1 MKRRIAAGALIA
13 AAALAAALVAYRDH
27 DYRPRFA
34 RAAGEL
40 VAVRDSTG
48 IGTAE
53 DGKQL
58 TEVTLVSNTS
68 LEIRAR
74 VRAEGAPSGERYP
87 AAILLGGYRTGRKA
101 VDIPA
106 DTGNLVLLSID
117 YPYSGPERPRGLDWV
132 RYFGTMRR
140 AILDT
145 PPAVLLAAQYLYTR
159 RDVDP
164 ERVTIIGVSLGV
176 PFSVAAAATD
186 KRIAGAALLHGGGD
200 IASMAYYAF
209 ADRGPAWVMRG
220 AGLGAVLG
228 RGAAR
233 ADPLCRGVGAASGPH
248 GERGGRRVHP
258 PLQRTGI
265 VRIAAAT
272 QADRVAGERAR
283 RHQRRRDRRRA
294 DVDHAGV
301 DDGAGPSVKAPPGS
315 RDYMSV
321 VSSVTASSTSSW
333 TS

>member
-1 MKRRIAAGALIA
+1 MKLRLAAAALIA
-13 AAALAAALVAYRDH
+13 AVAVAAALAAYRNY

-48 IGTAE
+48 IGTAQ

-58 TEVTLVSNTS
+58 TEVTLVSDTG

-74 VRAEGAPSGERYP
+74 VRAAGGPSEERYP
-87 AAILLGGYRTGRKA
+87 AAILLGGYKTGRKA
-101 VDIPA
+101 VDIPTE
-106 DTGNLVLLSID
+106 TGDLVLLSIE

-164 ERVTIIGVSLGV
+164 EQVSVIGVSLGV

-200 IASMAYYAF
+200 IATMAYYAF
-209 ADRGPAWVMRG
+209 ADRGPAWVMRPL
-220 AGLGAVLG
+220 AWGLSWVVAPLEPTRYAADVAPRPVLMVN
-228 RGAAR
+228 AADDEFIPR
-233 ADPLCRGVGAASGPH
+233 ASVLELYGSLRQPKRIVWLESSHVATSDDEVVNGLMTITLEWMS
-248 GERGGRRVHP
+248 ERGLR
-258 PLQRTGI
+258 
-265 VRIAAAT
+265 
-272 QADRVAGERAR
+272 
-283 RHQRRRDRRRA
+283 
-294 DVDHAGV
+294 
-301 DDGAGPSVKAPPGS
+301 
-315 RDYMSV
+315 
-321 VSSVTASSTSSW
+321 
-333 TS
+333 

>member
-1 MKRRIAAGALIA
+1 MKRRIAAASLIA
-13 AAALAAALVAYRDH
+13 AAALAAALAAYRNY

-48 IGTAE
+48 IGTAG

-58 TEVTLVSNTS
+58 TEVTLVGSTG

-74 VRAEGAPSGERYP
+74 VRAEGGPSGERHP
-87 AAILLGGYRTGRKA
+87 AAILMGGYKTGRKA

-117 YPYSGPERPRGLDWV
+117 YPYSGPQRPRGLDWV

-164 ERVTIIGVSLGV
+164 ARVTVIGVSLGV

-200 IASMAYYAF
+200 ITTMAYYAF
-209 ADRGPAWVMRG
+209 ADRGPDWVMHALAWGLSWVAAPLEPTRY
-220 AGLGAVLG
+220 AGDVAPRPVLMVN
-228 RGAAR
+228 AADDEFIPR
-233 ADPLCRGVGAASGPH
+233 SSVLELYESLRQPKRIVWLDSAHVASGDEEVVD
-248 GERGGRRVHP
+248 GLMSITLEWMSERGLR
-258 PLQRTGI
+258 
-265 VRIAAAT
+265 
-272 QADRVAGERAR
+272 
-283 RHQRRRDRRRA
+283 
-294 DVDHAGV
+294 
-301 DDGAGPSVKAPPGS
+301 
-315 RDYMSV
+315 
-321 VSSVTASSTSSW
+321 
-333 TS
+333 

>member
-1 MKRRIAAGALIA
+1 MKVRVAAAALIA
-13 AAALAAALVAYRDH
+13 AVAVAAALAAYRNYA
-27 DYRPRFA
+27 YRPRFA

-58 TEVTLVSNTS
+58 TEVTLVSDTG

-74 VRAEGAPSGERYP
+74 VRAEGAPPGERYP
-87 AAILLGGYRTGRKA
+87 AAILIGGYKTGRKA
-101 VDIPA
+101 VDIPTE
-106 DTGNLVLLSID
+106 TGNLVLLSID
-117 YPYSGPERPRGLDWV
+117 YPYSGPERPHGLDWV

-164 ERVTIIGVSLGV
+164 EQVSVIGVSLGV

-200 IASMAYYAF
+200 IATMAYYAF
-209 ADRGPAWVMRG
+209 ADRGPAWVMR
-220 AGLGAVLG
+220 ALAWGLSWVVAPLEPTRYAADVAPRPVLMVN
-228 RGAAR
+228 AADDEFIPR
-233 ADPLCRGVGAASGPH
+233 ASVLELYGSLRQPKRIVWLESAHIATSDDEVVDGLMTITLEWMS
-248 GERGGRRVHP
+248 ERGLR
-258 PLQRTGI
+258 
-265 VRIAAAT
+265 
-272 QADRVAGERAR
+272 
-283 RHQRRRDRRRA
+283 
-294 DVDHAGV
+294 
-301 DDGAGPSVKAPPGS
+301 
-315 RDYMSV
+315 
-321 VSSVTASSTSSW
+321 
-333 TS
+333 

>member
-1 MKRRIAAGALIA
+1 MKRSVAAAALIA
-13 AAALAAALVAYRDH
+13 AVAVAAALAAYRNY

-48 IGTAE
+48 IGTAQ

-58 TEVTLVSNTS
+58 TEVTLISDTG

-74 VRAEGAPSGERYP
+74 VRAEGAPSGERFP
-87 AAILLGGYRTGRKA
+87 AAILLGGYKTGRKA
-101 VDIPA
+101 VDIPTE
-106 DTGNLVLLSID
+106 TGNLVLLSIE

-164 ERVTIIGVSLGV
+164 EQVSVIGVSLGV

-200 IASMAYYAF
+200 IATMAYYAF
-209 ADRGPAWVMRG
+209 ADRGPAWVMR
-220 AGLGAVLG
+220 ALAWGLSWVVAPLEPTRYAADVAPRPVLMVN
-228 RGAAR
+228 AADDEFIPR
-233 ADPLCRGVGAASGPH
+233 ASVLELYGSLRQPKRIVWLESSHIATSDDEVVNGLMTITLEWMS
-248 GERGGRRVHP
+248 ERGLR
-258 PLQRTGI
+258 
-265 VRIAAAT
+265 
-272 QADRVAGERAR
+272 
-283 RHQRRRDRRRA
+283 
-294 DVDHAGV
+294 
-301 DDGAGPSVKAPPGS
+301 
-315 RDYMSV
+315 
-321 VSSVTASSTSSW
+321 
-333 TS
+333 

>member
-1 MKRRIAAGALIA
+1 MKRRVAAAVLIA
-13 AAALAAALVAYRDH
+13 ATAVAAALFAYRQY

-58 TEVTLVSNTS
+58 TEVTLVSDTG

-74 VRAEGAPSGERYP
+74 VRAEGTPSGERYP
-87 AAILLGGYRTGRKA
+87 AAILLGGYKTGRKA

-106 DTGNLVLLSID
+106 QTGNLVLLSIE

-145 PPAVLLAAQYLYTR
+145 PAAVLLAAQYLYAR

-164 ERVTIIGVSLGV
+164 DRVTVIGVSLGV

-200 IASMAYYAF
+200 IATMAYYAF
-209 ADRGPAWVMRG
+209 ADRGPTWIMHSLAWGLSWVAAPLEPTRY
-220 AGLGAVLG
+220 AGDVAPRPVLMVN
-228 RGAAR
+228 AA
-233 ADPLCRGVGAASGPH
+233 
-248 GERGGRRVHP
+248 
-258 PLQRTGI
+258 
-265 VRIAAAT
+265 
-272 QADRVAGERAR
+272 
-283 RHQRRRDRRRA
+283 
-294 DVDHAGV
+294 
-301 DDGAGPSVKAPPGS
+301 DDEFIP
-315 RDYMSV
+315 R
-321 VSSVTASSTSSW
+321 SSVLELYGALRQPKRIVWLESSHVATSDEEVVNGLMSITLDW
-333 TS
+333 MTQRGLR

>member
-1 MKRRIAAGALIA
+1 MKRRLAAAALIA
-13 AAALAAALVAYRDH
+13 AVALAAALAAYRSY

-58 TEVTLVSNTS
+58 TEVTLVSDTG

-74 VRAEGAPSGERYP
+74 IRADGAPSGERYP
-87 AAILLGGYRTGRKA
+87 AAILLGGYKTGRKA
-101 VDIPA
+101 VDIPTR
-106 DTGNLVLLSID
+106 TGNLVLLSID

-164 ERVTIIGVSLGV
+164 ERVSVIGVSLGV

-209 ADRGPAWVMRG
+209 ADRGPAWIMRG
-220 AGLGAVLG
+220 LAWGLSWVVAPLEPTRYAAEVAPRPVLMVN
-228 RGAAR
+228 AADDEFIPR
-233 ADPLCRGVGAASGPH
+233 ASVLELYGSLRQPKRIVWLESAHVATSDDEVVDGLMSITLEWMA
-248 GERGGRRVHP
+248 ERGLR
-258 PLQRTGI
+258 
-265 VRIAAAT
+265 
-272 QADRVAGERAR
+272 
-283 RHQRRRDRRRA
+283 
-294 DVDHAGV
+294 
-301 DDGAGPSVKAPPGS
+301 
-315 RDYMSV
+315 
-321 VSSVTASSTSSW
+321 
-333 TS
+333 